1 MNDPIVAVSIDLND
15 PIVESEDEVTVSKS
29 HPSKNYSKL
38 VLYDKWKAASKAAST
53 YKKQITEF
61 QKESL
66 KDSKEIEKLCR
77 EVRVVKE
84 KNEKLMEKVEDLG
97 CELSDAK
104 KAYPKK
110 NGKKGEKVSDS
121 ERIAN
126 MRATFQNLQEKKEY
140 EHKSVL
146 CDLELKY
153 SEMELQYNSKVE
165 KIGKLEEE
173 LKDLKK
179 NSTAVNDLKVASL
192 KSEIQIRAMEDKV
205 YVR

>member
-1 MNDPIVAVSIDLND
+1 M
-15 PIVESEDEVTVSKS
+15 VT
-29 HPSKNYSKL
+29 
-38 VLYDKWKAASKAAST
+38 
-53 YKKQITEF
+53 
-61 QKESL
+61 
-66 KDSKEIEKLCR
+66 
-77 EVRVVKE
+77 E
-84 KNEKLMEKVEDLG
+84 KNEKLLEKVEDLG

-104 KAYPKK
+104 KAYPEK

-121 ERIAN
+121 ERITN